1 MRVLYLLEPLGEDG
15 GGARIELRREDGQV
29 VTVFDGAVPFHSRKS
44 AEGAPLF
51 AEHETGTTLTGTIP

>member
-1 MRVLYLLEPLGEDG
+1 MADG

-51 AEHETGTTLTGTIP
+51 AEPSELQRARCSVLVKR